1 MAFSQIISKM
11 MIFFLLYICIDYLF
25 HMRLMPC
32 VIYAAYAYGAYT
44 GYYTVKEHNFM
55 LHIDHNIDYIL
66 NFINIDDN
74 GVCFLVGP

>member
-1 MAFSQIISKM
+1 
-11 MIFFLLYICIDYLF
+11 
-25 HMRLMPC
+25 MPC

-44 GYYTVKEHNFM
+44 GYYTVKKHNFI

-66 NFINIDDN
+66 NFININDN